1 MSIEYSCTA
10 CISGCNSGCNTC
22 NSCNI
27 VIGLCNSCQTA
38 SEYLNDFNWTDNEK
52 HTTRSTLTASTDTFF
67 TKNEW
72 NSLINYIK
80 NAYNLGTKHSA
91 SAAYKA
97 DSSLRANET
106 NLYMKATM
114 YNEAYTRMKNLVK
127 DNRETS
133 YTIVNPNDIIYA
145 ETFNNLRAL
154 ANSFQLHPYQCNNC
168 VTCNS
173 CEDCIGCNSC
183 EGVTS
188 YCCYTPPPSDGGS

>member
-1 MSIEYSCTA
+1 
-10 CISGCNSGCNTC
+10 
-22 NSCNI
+22 
-27 VIGLCNSCQTA
+27 
-38 SEYLNDFNWTDNEK
+38 
-52 HTTRSTLTASTDTFF
+52 
-67 TKNEW
+67 
-72 NSLINYIK
+72 
-80 NAYNLGTKHSA
+80 
-91 SAAYKA
+91 
-97 DSSLRANET
+97 
-106 NLYMKATM
+106 M

-168 VTCNS
+168 VN
-173 CEDCIGCNSC
+173 CNSC